1 MTLSDILIG
10 IALVSVVWGVISS
23 IVMASYLAA
32 RGRKINL
39 LFYRILVLKYIHE
52 YHEITLQENG
62 KPGGWFYSYIVC
74 MNLALVT
81 AVIGLALR

>member
-1 MTLSDILIG
+1 MLSNIFVG

-23 IVMASYLAA
+23 IVMASYLSS

-62 KPGGWFYSYIVC
+62 KPGAWFYSYIVS